1 LRIELRNLIIR
12 PGFNK
17 LLEKISKMTD
27 NWSEFRKSID
37 KDRRFYI
44 KLLENGYEIKFRKM
58 F

>member
-1 LRIELRNLIIR
+1 MR

-17 LLEKISKMTD
+17 LLEAISKMTD

-37 KDRRFYI
+37 KDRRFY
-44 KLLENGYEIKFRKM
+44 KRLLENGYEIKFRKM